1 MDKTDQMTIAAH
13 TAGRRNG
20 RQWMWRFLLVAVLL
34 LAVVAVSGI
43 CLEEQAVVT
52 DFSRKNLP
60 PCLSYLFGTDWMGR
74 DMLSRT
80 LAGLSTSIRIGV
92 LASGVSAVIAL
103 FLGTAAAVGG
113 KWADGIISW
122 CIDLMMGVPH
132 IVLLLLISYALG
144 KGEKG
149 VIVGVALTHW
159 PNLARVIRGEILQ
172 VREAAYVGIAK
183 QLGKSP
189 WYIARWHIFPQI
201 LPQFLVGL
209 VLLFPHA
216 ILHEAS
222 ITFLGTGKWW
232 LALFPGLALVGVV
245 ILFDRI
251 GSGLKALLD
260 PSSAQL

>member
-113 KWADGIISW
+113 KWADDIISW

-149 VIVGVALTHW
+149 VIVGVAKGL
-159 PNLARVIRGEILQ
+159 RVIVIPATQKIYLDAMEEGLLKTFIEAGAVVSTPTCGPCLGGYMGILAEKERCISTTNRNFVGRMGHVESEIYLASPA
-172 VREAAYVGIAK
+172 VAAA
-183 QLGKSP
+183 S
-189 WYIARWHIFPQI
+189 
-201 LPQFLVGL
+201 
-209 VLLFPHA
+209 A
-216 ILHEAS
+216 I
-222 ITFLGTGKWW
+222 TGKISEPSE
-232 LALFPGLALVGVV
+232 LGL
-245 ILFDRI
+245 
-251 GSGLKALLD
+251 
-260 PSSAQL
+260 

>member
-92 LASGVSAVIAL
+92 LASASQRSAL
-103 FLGTAAAVGG
+103 RFFLELPLLSAENGRTA
-113 KWADGIISW
+113 
-122 CIDLMMGVPH
+122 
-132 IVLLLLISYALG
+132 
-144 KGEKG
+144 
-149 VIVGVALTHW
+149 
-159 PNLARVIRGEILQ
+159 
-172 VREAAYVGIAK
+172 
-183 QLGKSP
+183 
-189 WYIARWHIFPQI
+189 
-201 LPQFLVGL
+201 
-209 VLLFPHA
+209 
-216 ILHEAS
+216 
-222 ITFLGTGKWW
+222 
-232 LALFPGLALVGVV
+232 
-245 ILFDRI
+245 
-251 GSGLKALLD
+251 
-260 PSSAQL
+260 SSAGALI

>member
-1 MDKTDQMTIAAH
+1 MDKTGHMTIAAH

-20 RQWMWRFLLVAVLL
+20 RQWMRRFLLAAVLL
-34 LAVVAVSGI
+34 LAAVAVAGI
-43 CLEEQAVVT
+43 CLEERAVVT

-60 PCLSYLFGTDWMGR
+60 PCLKYLFGTDWMGR

-92 LASGVSAVIAL
+92 LASAVSAVLAL

-149 VIVGVALTHW
+149 VVVGVALTHW

-216 ILHEAS
+216 ICTRRAS
-222 ITFLGTGKWW
+222 RFWVLDCRRRSRR
-232 LALFPGLALVGVV
+232 LA
-245 ILFDRI
+245 
-251 GSGLKALLD
+251 
-260 PSSAQL
+260 

>member
-1 MDKTDQMTIAAH
+1 
-13 TAGRRNG
+13 
-20 RQWMWRFLLVAVLL
+20 
-34 LAVVAVSGI
+34 
-43 CLEEQAVVT
+43 
-52 DFSRKNLP
+52 
-60 PCLSYLFGTDWMGR
+60 MGR

-92 LASGVSAVIAL
+92 LASAVSAVLAL

-149 VIVGVALTHW
+149 VVVGVALTHW

-222 ITFLGTGKWW
+222 ITFLGFGLPPEKPAGWRDP
-232 LALFPGLALVGVV
+232 LGEYVVSEHRKMVAGALPGTALVGVV
-245 ILFDRI
+245 VLFDRI
-251 GSGLKALLD
+251 GSGLKALFD

>member
-113 KWADGIISW
+113 KWADDIISW

-144 KGEKG
+144 KGE
-149 VIVGVALTHW
+149 
-159 PNLARVIRGEILQ
+159 RV
-172 VREAAYVGIAK
+172 
-183 QLGKSP
+183 
-189 WYIARWHIFPQI
+189 
-201 LPQFLVGL
+201 
-209 VLLFPHA
+209 
-216 ILHEAS
+216 
-222 ITFLGTGKWW
+222 
-232 LALFPGLALVGVV
+232 
-245 ILFDRI
+245 
-251 GSGLKALLD
+251 
-260 PSSAQL
+260 